1 MGNLSIYLNDEQQ
14 QKLDSLAKK
23 GLAEDLQDTEA
34 QVPVKRNRS
43 TLIATLVERE
53 YKKLIEAEMIADA
66 IAIDTEN
73 LGWSDEE
80 ELCQIIDSE
89 ASGQ

>member
-23 GLAEDLQDTEA
+23 GLVGDLQNTKA
-34 QVPVKRNRS
+34 QIPSKRNRS
-43 TLIATLVERE
+43 TLIATLVEQE
-53 YKKLIEAEMIADA
+53 YRKLIEAEMIADA
-66 IAIDTEN
+66 IAIDHEN
-73 LGWSDEE
+73 LGWNDEE

-89 ASGQ
+89 ASG

>member
-23 GLAEDLQDTEA
+23 GLVEDLPNSKGQA
-34 QVPVKRNRS
+34 PIKRNRS
-43 TLIATLVERE
+43 TLIAALVERE

-66 IAIDTEN
+66 IAINTEN
-73 LGWSDEE
+73 LGWNHQEE
-80 ELCQIIDSE
+80 R
-89 ASGQ
+89 

>member
-23 GLAEDLQDTEA
+23 GLAEDLQDA
-34 QVPVKRNRS
+34 QASLRVKRNRS

-73 LGWSDEE
+73 LGWSEEE
-80 ELCQIIDSE
+80 ELCQIIDSKQ
-89 ASGQ
+89 SGQ